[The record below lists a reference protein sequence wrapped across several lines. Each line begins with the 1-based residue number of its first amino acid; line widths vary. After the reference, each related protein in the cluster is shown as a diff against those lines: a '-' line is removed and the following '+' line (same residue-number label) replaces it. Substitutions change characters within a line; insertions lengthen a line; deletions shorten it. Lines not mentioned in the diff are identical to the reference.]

1 MTPPRG
7 RAGRARSGG
16 PTKGRSSFSPYLLF
30 RWCRLVHAVEVAL
43 ERIDTLGPEPAE
55 LIQPVINLLEWL
67 WLQAIETAL
76 CVHRGFDETGV
87 AQHAQ
92 VLGHGRLRHPQPA
105 LDLSH
110 RLLGQDQETQD
121 RAAVRL
127 RDDCERRFH
136 ALSILHRA
144 YTCQGIYRGLRLAS
158 FLDVHLVQRG
168 AEPVRQLERV
178 VVRPVVHE
186 EE

>member
-7 RAGRARSGG
+7 RAGRARPGG
-16 PTKGRSSFSPYLLF
+16 PTRGRSLFSPCLAL
-30 RWCRLVHAVEVAL
+30 RWCGLVHAVEVAL

-76 CVHRGFDETGV
+76 CVHRRSEETGV

-92 VLGHGRLRHPQPA
+92 VLGHSRLRHPQPA

-110 RLLGQDQETQD
+110 RLLGQDQEAQD

-127 RDDCERRFH
+127 GDDGERRFH
-136 ALSILHRA
+136 ALSIRHRA

-178 VVRPVVHE
+178 
-186 EE
+186 

>member
-1 MTPPRG
+1 MTPPRS
-7 RAGRARSGG
+7 RAGRARPGG
-16 PTKGRSSFSPYLLF
+16 PITGRSSFSPCLAL

-43 ERIDTLGPEPAE
+43 ERIDTFGPEPAE

-92 VLGHGRLRHPQPA
+92 VLGHSRLRHPQPA

-110 RLLGQDQETQD
+110 RLLGQDQEAQD
-121 RAAVRL
+121 RAAVGSAMMANADSMVLVYFTGHIRVK
-127 RDDCERRFH
+127 
-136 ALSILHRA
+136 A
-144 YTCQGIYRGLRLAS
+144 YTEPS
-158 FLDVHLVQRG
+158 TG
-168 AEPVRQLERV
+168 A
-178 VVRPVVHE
+178 RPKTKST
-186 EE
+186 

>member
-16 PTKGRSSFSPYLLF
+16 PTRGRSSFSPCLLF

-43 ERIDTLGPEPAE
+43 ERIDTIGPEPTE

-76 CVHRGFDETGV
+76 CVHRGFHETGL
-87 AQHAQ
+87 AQ
-92 VLGHGRLRHPQPA
+92 VLGDRGLRHPQPA

-110 RLLGQDQETQD
+110 RLLGQDQEAQD

-127 RDDCERRFH
+127 GDDGERRFH
-136 ALSILHRA
+136 ALSIRHMA
-144 YTCQGIYRGLRLAS
+144 YTYQGIYGQEEPPPRKSLQS
-158 FLDVHLVQRG
+158 FRSSNLGSR
-168 AEPVRQLERV
+168 
-178 VVRPVVHE
+178 
-186 EE
+186 

>member
-1 MTPPRG
+1 MTRPRG
-7 RAGRARSGG
+7 RAGRARPGG
-16 PTKGRSSFSPYLLF
+16 PITGRSSFSPCLAL
-30 RWCRLVHAVEVAL
+30 RWCRLVQAVEVAL

-67 WLQAIETAL
+67 WLQSIETAL

-110 RLLGQDQETQD
+110 RLLGQDQEAQD

-127 RDDCERRFH
+127 RDDGERRFH
-136 ALSILHRA
+136 ALSIRHRA
-144 YTCQGIYRGLRLAS
+144 YTCQGIYRGPGLAS
-158 FLDVHLVQRG
+158 FFAVLLVQRG
-168 AEPVRQLERV
+168 PGPLRRL
-178 VVRPVVHE
+178 
-186 EE
+186 

>member
-1 MTPPRG
+1 MT
-7 RAGRARSGG
+7 
-16 PTKGRSSFSPYLLF
+16 
-30 RWCRLVHAVEVAL
+30 
-43 ERIDTLGPEPAE
+43 GPEPTE
-55 LIQPVINLLEWL
+55 LIQPVIHLLEWL

-76 CVHRGFDETGV
+76 CVHRGFHETGV

-92 VLGHGRLRHPQPA
+92 VLGDGRLRQPQPA

-110 RLLGQDQETQD
+110 RLLGQDQEAQD

-136 ALSILHRA
+136 ALSIRHRA
-144 YTCQGIYRGLRLAS
+144 YTCQGIYRGTPPLAS
-158 FLDVHLVQRG
+158 FLEVHLVQGG

-186 EE
+186 EEVRAVGQHMAMDGGTSTPSAVIVSARGTPTWYTPPFTLP